1 MLLCM
6 AYLWH
11 SLMQLNKLNKT
22 DKSAMEDAIK
32 STTTAT
38 TTTTTDNP
46 IATTTSTRCTP
57 PNGMAFGVKEFYDT
71 AQSKDPVTDKVVA
84 HQYDLMYGIFL
95 LPLYHSFD
103 HEARKFKFLEIGL
116 GCDMNYGPGASVA
129 VWKR

>member
-1 MLLCM
+1 M

-46 IATTTSTRCTP
+46 IATTTST
-57 PNGMAFGVKEFYDT
+57 
-71 AQSKDPVTDKVVA
+71 
-84 HQYDLMYGIFL
+84 
-95 LPLYHSFD
+95 
-103 HEARKFKFLEIGL
+103 
-116 GCDMNYGPGASVA
+116 
-129 VWKR
+129 